1 MDDNLSI
8 RVADLLTG
16 SYDCVDR
23 IVFNAYFQFWQTPAG
38 FRLWW
43 RQLEGSLDD
52 LYQTIQA
59 DMQILF
65 QALGIALQPA

>member
-1 MDDNLSI
+1 MDDKLSI

-23 IVFNAYFQFWQTPAG
+23 IVFNAYFLGQTPAG